1 MGWGE
6 VRVGGVGVSRGGWV
20 SLGSVRGGVGGSGEN
35 WGEEAK

>member
-1 MGWGE
+1 M
-6 VRVGGVGVSRGGWV
+6 RVGGEKGSCGGWV